1 MTNNTE
7 FTWAPLIPLIGGFPI
22 STEQAFKKPP
32 EAIYSFP
39 GLGNDLVYE
48 NYQNNIHHKNLEFK
62 TYKEAILKLIREKEF
77 IGVPFSPAEIINAYN
92 EISGKSLEIDRIID
106 ILKLDVI
113 KYGPN
118 KPAYSEEIE
127 AALLSIGGWDVFCNI
142 ENGDYSYIKAELGKQ
157 NIKDNPI
164 RLESKRALL
173 S

>member
-1 MTNNTE
+1 MSMSKEDFSIGVHLINAVCNKPITTNDTLE
-7 FTWAPLIPLIGGFPI
+7 VY
-22 STEQAFKKPP
+22 
-32 EAIYSFP
+32 YSI
-39 GLGNDLVYE
+39 LKD
-48 NYQNNIHHKNLEFK
+48 LEFK

-142 ENGDYSYIKAELGKQ
+142 ENGDYNSIKVELGKQ
-157 NIKDNPI
+157 NIKDKPI